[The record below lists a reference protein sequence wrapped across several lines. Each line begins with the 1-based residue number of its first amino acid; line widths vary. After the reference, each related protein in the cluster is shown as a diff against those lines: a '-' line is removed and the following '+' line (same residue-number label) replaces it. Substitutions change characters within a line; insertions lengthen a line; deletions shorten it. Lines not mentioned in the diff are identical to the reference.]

1 MARFI
6 FQLEPLLKH
15 RQMIEDQ
22 AQRALAMGMRQRMI
36 LENELRRH
44 QETIRDDKQLMGQSL
59 MGQVDVPRIRQ
70 HAMHVGQVAVRAQEI
85 GFRMV
90 ELHHRIE
97 QARGELVQAM
107 QQRKAVELLRDKQLR
122 RWKREQNR
130 RETSQLDELATQL
143 HVRRMSKGEAA

>member
-1 MARFI
+1 MARFV

-36 LENELRRH
+36 LESELRRH

-59 MGQVDVPRIRQ
+59 MGRVDVPRIRQ
-70 HAMHVGQVAVRAQEI
+70 HAMHVGQVEVRAQGI

-97 QARGELVQAM
+97 QARRELVGAM
-107 QQRKAVELLRDKQLR
+107 QQRKAVELLRDKQFR
-122 RWKREQNR
+122 RWEREQNR
-130 RETSQLDELATQL
+130 RETSRLDELATQL
-143 HVRRMSKGEAA
+143 HVRRVSEGEAA